1 MDTTIELPCRFV
13 SRVYWLADEVEVEV
27 EAASV
32 IDVTASVI
40 MIAVIEIETATE
52 IVIETVIAVETKSTR
67 MKAIATVITIV
78 IEMPTATTI
87 EIGIEIENEVANM
100 IATESETDTATSVT
114 TTETATVIV
123 IIRVGTE
130 RTLVEATDI
139 DPTTRGWLIGWL
151 VAHDDAI
158 DLDALA
164 YSPID
169 ARGRREDEY
178 DDRPAAIGLGADALP
193 QHTPAPANV
202 RFAKAS
208 TEPMAPEPRV
218 IILKVRLLGC

>member
-1 MDTTIELPCRFV
+1 M
-13 SRVYWLADEVEVEV
+13 YWLADEVEVEV

-87 EIGIEIENEVANM
+87 EIVIEIENEVANM

-139 DPTTRGWLIGWL
+139 DHTTRGWLIGWL
-151 VAHDDAI
+151 RTMMQSISTRWHTHRSMHVGVGRTSTTTDQRR
-158 DLDALA
+158 LA
-164 YSPID
+164 WEPTRCLSILQLQ
-169 ARGRREDEY
+169 RTS
-178 DDRPAAIGLGADALP
+178 ALP
-193 QHTPAPANV
+193 KRVPSRWHPSLGSSSS
-202 RFAKAS
+202 RFAWL
-208 TEPMAPEPRV
+208 V
-218 IILKVRLLGC
+218 LLGC